1 MASFASLP
9 SDPSSGLSDLDSLLL
24 RETYLQNLH
33 AAQAVQLSQLDEQ
46 GLQIQEFVDDLTSK
60 RPGDAEVAEVEQQEQ
75 HLGDIERQIVLL
87 AGVAGEFREA
97 VSAHQAVY
105 LKRRTLLNLLHT
117 VRGNVR
123 VFCRCRPV
131 LPREKGKTGVLF
143 PDPGR
148 ILVDM
153 ERHDARQQFTFDEA
167 YGPESKTSEIWASV
181 EPLCTS
187 VMDGY
192 NVCIFAYGQTGS
204 GKTYTM
210 EGTKDDRGIN
220 YLALQKLFAMMEQR
234 GGESALSIS
243 LTEIYN
249 ESNRDLLASGSKGG
263 AGGGAGGGPGSR
275 GGGGATDG
283 AFASAAAR
291 RAGKLRGAAGGSGSG
306 SGEPTKVAC
315 ADTAAVMRAMRKG
328 YQNRT
333 TASTKSND
341 TSSRSHCVLTVWV
354 QTSDAMTNTQTFGK
368 LQLVDLA
375 GSERLKKSEATGQQ
389 LTEAKYINKSLS
401 ALGNVIAA
409 RVTKNKHVPYRD
421 SKLTLMLQDS
431 LVGDSKVL
439 MFVNINPL
447 SSHCGET
454 SCSLRFAE
462 RANKVSL
469 GMAKVNT
476 SSGGGSEQKGESE
489 RSNKGLKRG
498 QQRAVSAL
506 DLIRDEMEEGGSSG
520 GGEIKVRRDSALWG
534 LCSRGDWLEAGGRRV
549 FDGIEC
555 PHVFDAKWWARKNII
570 WHRMSNDAHSSV

>member
-9 SDPSSGLSDLDSLLL
+9 SASSESPSDRSSDPSDLDALLL
-24 RETYLQNLH
+24 RETYLENLH
-33 AAQAVQLSQLDEQ
+33 ASQAVELSSLDEQ

-60 RPGDAEVAEVEQQEQ
+60 RPSDAEVAEVEQQEQ

-131 LPREKGKTGVLF
+131 LPREKGKTGVSF

-153 ERHDARQQFTFDEA
+153 ERHDARQQFMFDEA

-249 ESNRDLLASGSKGG
+249 ETNRDLLASASKSG
-263 AGGGAGGGPGSR
+263 AGGGAGGGAGSR
-275 GGGGATDG
+275 GGGTTDG
-283 AFASAAAR
+283 AFASAASR

-476 SSGGGSEQKGESE
+476 SSGGGSEQKGEGE
-489 RSNKGLKRG
+489 RSKGLKRG
-498 QQRAVSAL
+498 QQRAVGAL
-506 DLIRDEMEEGGSSG
+506 DLIRDEMEEGGSWG
-520 GGEIKVRRDSALWG
+520 GGEIKVRS
-534 LCSRGDWLEAGGRRV
+534 
-549 FDGIEC
+549 
-555 PHVFDAKWWARKNII
+555 
-570 WHRMSNDAHSSV
+570 